1 MENHRKLERF
11 DLIIQNFDE
20 IIQTKT
26 SKITVGELVDNFNS
40 KFVNRQ
46 ELDDFL
52 KHGEKS
58 KKA

>member
-26 SKITVGELVDNFNS
+26 SKITVGEIVDNFNS
-40 KFVNRQ
+40 KFVNR
-46 ELDDFL
+46 
-52 KHGEKS
+52 
-58 KKA
+58 

>member
-26 SKITVGELVDNFNS
+26 SKITVGEIVDNFNS